1 MDGVLPMVESVAKA
15 SKVRLSATETAV
27 PCCGSCWNQ
36 RIVMQVRKA
45 KMKPTRPGNS
55 SRPLRILFAYG
66 AIKDSGGPQYRNRLC
81 RPKLRHSSRRYFAS
95 CSLRSCKSIA
105 YQHVTSEDAEGTA
118 NFLQRRDKYRT
129 VGRDFRP
136 QTGSKRCFRRING
149 TMTSRV

>member
-1 MDGVLPMVESVAKA
+1 
-15 SKVRLSATETAV
+15 
-27 PCCGSCWNQ
+27 
-36 RIVMQVRKA
+36 MQVRKA

-105 YQHVTSEDAEGTA
+105 CQHAAGEDAEGTA
-118 NFLQRRDKYRT
+118 NFLQLQDKCRT

-136 QTGSKRCFRRING
+136 QTGFRECFRRING
-149 TMTSRV
+149 TMMSRV